1 VFIEKKGLIN
11 RLSVVSILV
20 RDQDEALRFYTEKLG
35 FEKRADTTYG
45 PGMRWLTVAPK
56 GQKTPE
62 IALAKP
68 DAALHGEERT
78 KALME
83 HIGRGTTWVFDT
95 EDCCK
100 AYRTLLARGVTFIC
114 PPTEQSYGVEAI
126 FEDLYGNTFS
136 LLEPSPEVRSQL
148 RASESTHDWLS
159 VA

>member
-1 VFIEKKGLIN
+1 MFSEKRGLIN

-35 FEKRADTTYG
+35 MEKRADTIFG

-68 DAALHGEERT
+68 DATLHGEERT

-83 HIGRGTTWVFDT
+83 HIGRGVTWVFDT
-95 EDCCK
+95 DDCRK
-100 AYRTLLARGVTFIC
+100 AFRTLQARGVKFIC
-114 PPTEQSYGVEAI
+114 PPIEHIYGVEAI

-148 RASESTHDWLS
+148 QQCERPHDWLS